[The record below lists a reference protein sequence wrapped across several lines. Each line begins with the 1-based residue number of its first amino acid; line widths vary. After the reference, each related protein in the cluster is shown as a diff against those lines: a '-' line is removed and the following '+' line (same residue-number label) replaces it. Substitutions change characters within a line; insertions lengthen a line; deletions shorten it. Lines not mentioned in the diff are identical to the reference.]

1 MALVKIVSRWN
12 YNTVLYS
19 TTVSN
24 DIPPARQVASALMD
38 AVAKGR
44 VLVGA
49 DLSYCDMSD
58 MQFRGAKLPEA
69 LFTGSNLR
77 YSQWEEAKLTD
88 CVFRDVNASFVNFHA
103 ADLTRTEFM
112 STNLTRSY
120 MVKAKLT
127 NTQFISAN
135 LRDTRLEGTT
145 FRTVKLG
152 RRGAIA
158 AALRSDGYSFQLIDC
173 ADGKWRVL
181 AGCRW
186 FTLPEAW
193 KHWET
198 ARRNTDLGEETYDI
212 LVMFEHQAAR
222 ADKKVV
228 RVR

>member
-12 YNTVLYS
+12 PNTVLHS
-19 TTVSN
+19 AVVSD
-24 DIPPARQVASALMD
+24 DIHPAQRVAGALAN

-44 VLVGA
+44 TLVGA
-49 DLSYCDMSD
+49 DLSYCDLSYR
-58 MQFRGAKLPEA
+58 QLQRAKLPEA

-77 YSQWEEAKLTD
+77 YSHWGGAKLTH
-88 CVFRDVNASFVNFHA
+88 CVFQDVNARFANFHTT
-103 ADLTRTEFM
+103 DLTGAEFM
-112 STNLTRSY
+112 SANLTGSY
-120 MVKAKLT
+120 MVKANLT
-127 NTQFISAN
+127 NTQFVSAN
-135 LRDTRLEGTT
+135 LRSVRLDGTT

-152 RRGAIA
+152 SRGAIA

-186 FTLPEAW
+186 LTLPEAW

-198 ARRNTDLGEETYDI
+198 SRRNTDLGEETYDI

-222 ADKKVV
+222 ADKNSL

>member
-12 YNTVLYS
+12 HNAVLYS
-19 TTVSN
+19 TTVAN
-24 DIPPARQVASALMD
+24 DIPPTRQVASALMD

-49 DLSYCDMSD
+49 DLSYCDMSFV
-58 MQFRGAKLPEA
+58 QFRGAKLPEA
-69 LFTGSNLR
+69 LFVGSNLR
-77 YSQWEEAKLTD
+77 YSQWEEAKLVD
-88 CVFRDVNASFVNFHA
+88 CVFRDVNASFANFA
-103 ADLTRTEFM
+103 TADLTRAEFM
-112 STNLTRSY
+112 STNLTCSY
-120 MVKAKLT
+120 MVKANLT
-127 NTQFISAN
+127 KTQFISAN
-135 LRDTRLEGTT
+135 LRDARLDGTT
-145 FRTVKLG
+145 FRAVKLG
-152 RRGAIA
+152 GRGAIA
-158 AALRSDGYSFQLIDC
+158 AALRSDGYSFQLMDC

-198 ARRNTDLGEETYDI
+198 SRRNTDLGEETFDI

-222 ADKKVV
+222 ADKKAV